1 MKALLLV
8 LLFLPLAVQAQPVTV
23 VSSVGTMTVTESAIT
38 YQTVANTGG
47 SISRDILA
55 SLPRSNEYQWTAKDL
70 ALIVDVFAWEGNEV
84 PAWPSFAADDI
95 LTLLAELEVAVN
107 DVIAQVEVRNAEIA
121 FLQDENAALKAELAE
136 AGDTSALEAEIA
148 ALRETNASLA
158 AQLGAMSQA
167 NEAAIVLLTRLLN
180 AVRQ

>member
-8 LLFLPLAVQAQPVTV
+8 LLFLPLAAQAQPVTV
-23 VSSVGTMTVTESAIT
+23 VSSAGTMTVTESAIT
-38 YQTVANTGG
+38 YNTAATSGTV
-47 SISRDILA
+47 SRDILA
-55 SLPRSNEYQWTAKDL
+55 SLPRSNEYQWTAQDL
-70 ALIVDVFAWEGNEV
+70 ALIVSFFEWEGNTV
-84 PAWPSFAADDI
+84 PQWPSFAADDI